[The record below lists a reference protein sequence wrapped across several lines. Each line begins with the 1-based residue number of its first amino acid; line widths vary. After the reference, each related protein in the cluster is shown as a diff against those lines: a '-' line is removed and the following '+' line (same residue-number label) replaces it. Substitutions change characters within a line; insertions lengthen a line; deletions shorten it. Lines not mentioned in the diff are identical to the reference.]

1 MSISKNS
8 TRYLKVTD
16 FGNNIL
22 PSDFNVENEGADEA
36 PNFLIQKNCEVK
48 RKDIFK
54 SEDRPNLNSNKKK
67 SHDQPPN
74 PSPSGGTY
82 FGCRFKRPA
91 LPSGCRFTRPLGCGF
106 RRSKK
111 VSDRCLGNY
120 GEYEFRTLVSDG
132 RVAVTI
138 LSQEAQWKTQSPF
151 CPPAEM

>member
-36 PNFLIQKNCEVK
+36 PNFLIQKICEVK

-67 SHDQPPN
+67 IARSTPQPISQWGHVFRLSLQTPGAAFWL
-74 PSPSGGTY
+74 PLHT
-82 FGCRFKRPA
+82 PA
-91 LPSGCRFTRPLGCGF
+91 WVRISE
-106 RRSKK
+106 K
-111 VSDRCLGNY
+111 
-120 GEYEFRTLVSDG
+120 
-132 RVAVTI
+132 
-138 LSQEAQWKTQSPF
+138 
-151 CPPAEM
+151 